1 MARILLVE
9 DDVSLTLSLRLAL
22 ARAGHEPIIAHT
34 LAHARRLMG
43 ELPPDLVLLDL
54 GLPDGDGLDAL
65 DAWRAEHV
73 YLPIIALTARV
84 TPEDRVAGLHSGAD
98 DYVTKPFDLP
108 ELLARIEAQL
118 RRRAWPTRGDVSP
131 VPDGA
136 PETLEL
142 GRLKLSLRTRE
153 ASSGGTPVTISDMEF
168 RLLRHL
174 VTHRDA
180 VVTRETLLTEVWGLP
195 ATSRT
200 RSIDT
205 FIYRLRRLIEDD
217 PAQPRRLVSARGAGY
232 RLLSNP
238 A

>member
-1 MARILLVE
+1 MARILVVE

-22 ARAGHEPIIAHT
+22 SRAGHEPLIAHT
-34 LAHARRLMG
+34 LAHARRLMT

-54 GLPDGDGLDAL
+54 GLPDGDGLDLLAS
-65 DAWRAEHV
+65 WRAEQL
-73 YLPIIALTARV
+73 YLPVIALTARV
-84 TPEDRVAGLHSGAD
+84 TPEDRVTGLHSGAD

-118 RRRAWPTRGDVSP
+118 RRRTWPTLSQAASDHALDV
-131 VPDGA
+131 V
-136 PETLEL
+136 EL
-142 GRLKLSLRTRE
+142 GRLRMSFRTRE
-153 ASSGGTPVTISDMEF
+153 ATSGGAPVTLSDMEF

-174 VTHRDA
+174 VANRDA

-217 PAQPRRLVSARGAGY
+217 PAEPRLLVSARGAGY
-232 RLLSNP
+232 RLLSTRT
-238 A
+238 

>member
-1 MARILLVE
+1 MARILVVE
-9 DDVSLTLSLRLAL
+9 DDVSLTISLRLAL
-22 ARAGHEPIIAHT
+22 SRAGHEPVIAHT
-34 LAHARRLMG
+34 LAHARRLMN

-65 DAWRAEHV
+65 ASWRADQR

-84 TPEDRVAGLHSGAD
+84 TPEDRVSGLHSGAD

-108 ELLARIEAQL
+108 ELLARVEAQL
-118 RRRAWPTRGDVSP
+118 RRRTWPPRSDPS
-131 VPDGA
+131 GA
-136 PETLEL
+136 EGLPAETVEL
-142 GRLKLSLRTRE
+142 GRLRLSFRTRE
-153 ASSGGTPVTISDMEF
+153 ATCDGSPMTLSDMEF

-174 VTHRDA
+174 VAHRDA

-195 ATSRT
+195 ASSRT

-217 PAQPRRLVSARGAGY
+217 PAQPRLLVSARGAGY
-232 RLLSNP
+232 RLLATP
-238 A
+238 T